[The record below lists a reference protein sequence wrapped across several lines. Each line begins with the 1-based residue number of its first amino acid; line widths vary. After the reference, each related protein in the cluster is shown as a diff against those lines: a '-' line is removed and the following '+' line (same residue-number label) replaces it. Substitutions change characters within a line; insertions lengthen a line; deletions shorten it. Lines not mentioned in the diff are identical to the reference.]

1 MIAYKLDFMEK
12 ERLIPDTS
20 IFTNPDVYHQ
30 FGEEPYLAFQNFLL
44 LVADLEGDVGVYL
57 PTSVY
62 DELKRML
69 PQLKIPPKARSVLK
83 VKSPKKYE
91 LYIPAFLMYEFI
103 EEIRN
108 RINKGLRV
116 AEEAVKALSHKKPEE
131 VLKSLRRRYREV
143 LREGIVDSKEDL
155 EIILLALELDGVV
168 LSADRGVLYMADS
181 LGLRFWEPK
190 EIRETLEGFKT
201 W

>member
-1 MIAYKLDFMEK
+1 MEK

-20 IFTNPDVYHQ
+20 IFTNPDVYVQ
-30 FGEEPYLAFQNFLL
+30 FGKTPSEAFTNFLL
-44 LVADLEGDVGVYL
+44 MVAELEGEVAVYI
-57 PTSVY
+57 PTSVFE
-62 DELKRML
+62 ELKRML
-69 PQLKIPPKARSVLK
+69 PNLKLPPKARSVLK

-103 EEIRN
+103 EELRS

-116 AEEAVKALSHKKPEE
+116 AEEAVKASAYKKPEE
-131 VLKSLRRRYREV
+131 VLKFLRKRYREV

-155 EIILLALELDGVV
+155 ELILLSLELDAIV
-168 LSADRGVLYMADS
+168 LSADRGILNMADK
-181 LGLRFWEPK
+181 LGLRYLEPK
-190 EIRETLEGFKT
+190 DIKDTLEGFKF

>member
-1 MIAYKLDFMEK
+1 M
-12 ERLIPDTS
+12 IPDTS
-20 IFTNPDVYHQ
+20 IFTNPDVYQQ
-30 FGEEPYLAFQNFLL
+30 FGEDPLSAFQNFLL
-44 LVADLEGDVGVYL
+44 LVAELEGDVSVYI

-62 DELKRML
+62 DELKRMIS
-69 PQLKIPPKARSVLK
+69 QMKIPPKARSVLK

-103 EEIRN
+103 DEIRN
-108 RINKGLRV
+108 RINKGLRI
-116 AEEAVKALSHKKPEE
+116 AEEAVKALSYKKPEE
-131 VLKSLRRRYREV
+131 VLKSLRRKYREV

-155 EIILLALELDGVV
+155 EIILLALELDGVI

-190 EIRETLEGFKT
+190 EIKETLEGFKT

>member
-1 MIAYKLDFMEK
+1 MEK

-20 IFTNPDVYHQ
+20 IFTNPDVYRQ
-30 FGEEPYLAFQNFLL
+30 FGENPTLAFHNFLL
-44 LVADLEGDVGVYL
+44 LVAELEGDVGVYL

-69 PQLKIPPKARSVLK
+69 SDLKIPPRARSVLK

-91 LYIPAFLMYEFI
+91 LYIPAFLMYDFI
-103 EEIRN
+103 EELRN
-108 RINKGLRV
+108 RINKGLRI
-116 AEEAVKALSHKKPEE
+116 AEEAVKASSYRKPEE
-131 VLKSLRRRYREV
+131 VLKSLRRKYREV

-155 EIILLALELDGVV
+155 ELILLGLELDGVI
-168 LSADRGVLYMADS
+168 LSADRGVLRMADS

-190 EIRETLEGFKT
+190 EIKETLEGFKAF
-201 W
+201 

>member
-1 MIAYKLDFMEK
+1 MEK
-12 ERLIPDTS
+12 EKLIPDTS
-20 IFTNPDVYHQ
+20 IFTNPDVYYQ
-30 FGEEPYLAFQNFLL
+30 FGEDPNLAFQNFLL
-44 LVADLEGDVGVYL
+44 LVSQLEGEIGVYL

-62 DELKRML
+62 NELRRML
-69 PQLKIPPKARSVLK
+69 TTLRIPPKARSVLK

-91 LYIPAFLMYEFI
+91 LYIPAFLMYDFI

-116 AEEAVKALSHKKPEE
+116 AEEAVKALSYKKPEE
-131 VLKSLRRRYREV
+131 VLKSLRRKYREV

-168 LSADRGVLYMADS
+168 LSADKGVLSMADS
-181 LGLRFWEPK
+181 LGLRFWDPK
-190 EIRETLEGFKT
+190 EIKDTLEGFKA

>member
-1 MIAYKLDFMEK
+1 MEK
-12 ERLIPDTS
+12 ERLVPDTS
-20 IFTNPDVYHQ
+20 IFTNPDIYKQ
-30 FGEEPYLAFQNFLL
+30 FGETPQEAFTNFLL
-44 LVADLEGDVGVYL
+44 MVAELEGEVGVYL
-57 PTSVY
+57 PTSVFE
-62 DELKRML
+62 ELKKML
-69 PQLKIPPKARSVLK
+69 SNLRIPPKARAVLK

-116 AEEAVKALSHKKPEE
+116 AEEAVKASTYKKPEE
-131 VLKSLRRRYREV
+131 VLKFLRRRYREV

-155 EIILLALELDGVV
+155 EIILLALELDALV
-168 LSADRGVLYMADS
+168 LSADRGVLTMSDK
-181 LGLRFWEPK
+181 LGLRYIEPK
-190 EIRETLEGFKT
+190 EIKETLEGFKL

>member
-1 MIAYKLDFMEK
+1 
-12 ERLIPDTS
+12 
-20 IFTNPDVYHQ
+20 
-30 FGEEPYLAFQNFLL
+30 
-44 LVADLEGDVGVYL
+44 
-57 PTSVY
+57 
-62 DELKRML
+62 
-69 PQLKIPPKARSVLK
+69 
-83 VKSPKKYE
+83 
-91 LYIPAFLMYEFI
+91 
-103 EEIRN
+103 
-108 RINKGLRV
+108 V
-116 AEEAVKALSHKKPEE
+116 AEEAVKALSYKKPEE

>member
-1 MIAYKLDFMEK
+1 MEK
-12 ERLIPDTS
+12 ERLVPDTS
-20 IFTNPDVYHQ
+20 IFTNPDIYIQ
-30 FGEEPYLAFQNFLL
+30 FGKNPSDSFTNFLL
-44 LVADLEGDVGVYL
+44 MVAELEGEITVYI
-57 PTSVY
+57 PTSVFE
-62 DELKRML
+62 ELKRML
-69 PQLKIPPKARSVLK
+69 INLHLPPKARSVLK

-116 AEEAVKALSHKKPEE
+116 AEEAVKASIYKQPEE
-131 VLKSLRRRYREV
+131 VLRFLRKRYREV

-155 EIILLALELDGVV
+155 EIILLALELDALV
-168 LSADRGVLYMADS
+168 LSADKGVLNMADK
-181 LGLRFWEPK
+181 LGLRYLEPK
-190 EIRETLEGFKT
+190 DIKDTLEGFKI

>member
-1 MIAYKLDFMEK
+1 MEK

-20 IFTNPDVYHQ
+20 IFTNPDVYRQ
-30 FGEEPYLAFQNFLL
+30 FGEIPELAFQNFLL
-44 LVADLEGDVGVYL
+44 LVAELEGEVGVYL

-62 DELKRML
+62 EELKRML
-69 PQLKIPPKARSVLK
+69 PALQVPPRARSVLK

-91 LYIPAFLMYEFI
+91 LYIPAFLMYDFI
-103 EEIRN
+103 EELRN

-116 AEEAVKALSHKKPEE
+116 AEEAVKASSYKKPEE
-131 VLKSLRRRYREV
+131 VLKFLRKRYREV

-155 EIILLALELDGVV
+155 ELILLGLELDGVI
-168 LSADRGVLYMADS
+168 LSADRGVLRMADS

-190 EIRETLEGFKT
+190 EIKETLEGFKAF
-201 W
+201 

>member
-1 MIAYKLDFMEK
+1 MEK

-20 IFTNPDVYHQ
+20 IFTNPDVYQQ
-30 FGEEPYLAFQNFLL
+30 FGEDPQLAFQNFLL
-44 LVADLEGDVGVYL
+44 LVAELEGDVSVYI

-62 DELKRML
+62 DELKRMIS
-69 PQLKIPPKARSVLK
+69 QMKIPPKARSVLK
-83 VKSPKKYE
+83 VRSPKKYE

-103 EEIRN
+103 DEIRN
-108 RINKGLRV
+108 RINKGLRI
-116 AEEAVKALSHKKPEE
+116 AEEAVKALTQKKPEE
-131 VLKSLRRRYREV
+131 VLKSLRRKYREV

-181 LGLRFWEPK
+181 LGLRFWEPR
-190 EIRETLEGFKT
+190 EIKETLEGFKT

>member
-1 MIAYKLDFMEK
+1 MEK

-20 IFTNPDVYHQ
+20 IFTNPDIYHQ
-30 FGEEPYLAFQNFLL
+30 FGETPFLAFQNFLL
-44 LVADLEGDVGVYL
+44 LVAELEGEVNVYL

-69 PQLKIPPKARSVLK
+69 TDLKVPPKARSVLK

-91 LYIPAFLMYEFI
+91 LYIPAFLMYDFI
-103 EEIRN
+103 EELRN

-116 AEEAVKALSHKKPEE
+116 AEEAVKASSYKKPEE
-131 VLKSLRRRYREV
+131 VLKSLRRKYREV

-155 EIILLALELDGVV
+155 ELILLGLELDGVI
-168 LSADRGVLYMADS
+168 LSADKGVLRMADS

-190 EIRETLEGFKT
+190 EIKETLEGFKAF
-201 W
+201 

>member
-1 MIAYKLDFMEK
+1 MEK

-20 IFTNPDVYHQ
+20 IFTNPDVYTQ
-30 FGEEPYLAFQNFLL
+30 FGESPFLAFQNFLL
-44 LVADLEGDVGVYL
+44 LVAELEGDVGVYL

-69 PQLKIPPKARSVLK
+69 ANLKIPPKARSVLK
-83 VKSPKKYE
+83 VRSPKKYE
-91 LYIPAFLMYEFI
+91 LYIPAFLMYDFI
-103 EEIRN
+103 EELRN

-116 AEEAVKALSHKKPEE
+116 AEEAVKASSYKKPEE
-131 VLKSLRRRYREV
+131 VLKLLRRRYREV

-155 EIILLALELDGVV
+155 EIILLGLELDGVI
-168 LSADRGVLYMADS
+168 LSADRGVLRMADS

-190 EIRETLEGFKT
+190 EIKETLEGFKAF
-201 W
+201 